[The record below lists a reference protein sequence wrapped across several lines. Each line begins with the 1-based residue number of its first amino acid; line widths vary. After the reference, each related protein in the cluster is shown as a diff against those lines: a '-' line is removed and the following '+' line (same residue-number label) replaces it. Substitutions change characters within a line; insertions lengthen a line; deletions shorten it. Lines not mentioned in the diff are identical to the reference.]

1 MEGCKMSPLSTSS
14 NLNINMENE
23 IMPVALISDTT
34 GERLVFE
41 SRRKAAIFLGVEYP
55 YLKQYLKK
63 GRGHLVKK
71 GYYVELLPQE
81 PVKENA
87 LF

>member
-1 MEGCKMSPLSTSS
+1 
-14 NLNINMENE
+14 MENNK
-23 IMPVALISDTT
+23 IMSVALISDTT

-63 GRGHLVKK
+63 ERGHLVKK